1 MFKDNFIVAVKYND
15 SILREDGDTVTLPFD
30 SEYSILLKNLNSK
43 RASINITIDGEDIL
57 NGNSLVLKPNSVLD
71 LKGFLEDDDE
81 VKKKFKFIHKTKDI
95 ADYRGDRIDDGLIR
109 IEFAY
114 EKPQTNWYW
123 KVYGEE
129 LGTGWYWKTYYK
141 DDTSY
146 YNRGTSYSSVK
157 DSLPGTVMMMN
168 SIVNDT
174 PSDDEGMTVKGSDTS
189 QGFVSTY
196 INELEPSQVI
206 ILKLKGITKDG
217 KDIKKPITTKDKITC
232 PTCGKTSKSDAK
244 FCYNCGTALT

>member
-30 SEYSILLKNLNSK
+30 SEYSILLKNLDSK
-43 RASINITIDGEDIL
+43 RASVNITIDGEDIL

-71 LKGFLEDDDE
+71 LKGFLEDNDE

-114 EKPQTNWYW
+114 EKPPTSLYW
-123 KVYGEE
+123 KIYNESDIFRFP
-129 LGTGWYWKTYYK
+129 YY
-141 DDTSY
+141 Y
-146 YNRGTSYSSVK
+146 CRTSYSSTK
-157 DSLPGTVMMMN
+157 DSLPGTVVMN
-168 SIVNDT
+168 SIVSDT
-174 PSDDEGMTVKGSDTS
+174 PSDDEGMTVRGSDTS
-189 QGFVSTY
+189 QGFSSTY

-206 ILKLKGITKDG
+206 ILKLKGITKNG

-244 FCYNCGTALT
+244 FCYNCGTSLT